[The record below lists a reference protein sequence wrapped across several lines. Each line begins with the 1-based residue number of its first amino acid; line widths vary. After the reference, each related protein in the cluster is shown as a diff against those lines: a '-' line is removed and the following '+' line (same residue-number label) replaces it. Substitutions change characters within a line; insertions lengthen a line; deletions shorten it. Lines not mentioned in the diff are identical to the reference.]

1 MSRFF
6 VDAIVVGAGVIGLAV
21 ARKLALCG
29 LETIILERSN
39 AIGTETSS
47 RNSEVIHAGLYYPQ
61 GSLKATACVEGR
73 AALYDYC
80 ARRGVEARRVGKILL
95 AASPE
100 ELPKLE
106 AIAAAAKR
114 NGVLDL
120 VPLSPSDV
128 ANLEPELHCAG
139 ALFSP
144 STGIIDSH
152 GYMQALRDDFETAG
166 GMLAFNTPA
175 AAITCGGAK
184 IGLTTGGAEPAEIEA
199 SFVVN
204 AAGHGAPGLAAR
216 TAGLSRKMVPS
227 QWYAKG
233 NYFSLSGRQPFAHL
247 VYPMPDH
254 AGLGVHATVDLN
266 GRCRFGPDVEWV
278 DENHS
283 LDVSASRA
291 EQFYGAIRRYWPGLR
306 DGALQPDYAG
316 IRPKLHNATMPM
328 PDFRIDVPHL
338 HGVKGLVNLFGIES
352 PGLTGSL
359 AIADMVAV
367 ALGVAS
373 NKEAPTPSQL

>member
-1 MSRFF
+1 MSRLF

-29 LETIILERSN
+29 LETIILERAN

-61 GSLKATACVEGR
+61 GSLKAKVCVEGR
-73 AALYDYC
+73 AALYNYC
-80 ARRGVEARRVGKILL
+80 TRRGVEARRVGKILL

-100 ELPKLE
+100 ELPKLD

-114 NGVLDL
+114 NAVFDL
-120 VPLSPSDV
+120 VPLTPNDV
-128 ANLEPELHCAG
+128 ATLEPELHCAG
-139 ALFSP
+139 ALLSP

-152 GYMQALRDDFETAG
+152 GYMQALREDFEAEG
-166 GMLAFNTPA
+166 GMLAFHTPA
-175 AAITCGGAK
+175 VAITCGGAR
-184 IGLTTGGAEPAEIEA
+184 IGLTTGGTEPTEIEA

-216 TAGLSRKMVPS
+216 TTGLSPEMVPP
-227 QWYAKG
+227 QFYAKG
-233 NYFSLSGRQPFAHL
+233 NYFALSGRQPFSHL
-247 VYPMPDH
+247 IYPMPDH
-254 AGLGVHATVDLN
+254 AGLGVHATLDLN

-283 LDVSASRA
+283 LDVAASRA
-291 EQFYGAIRRYWPGLR
+291 EQFYDAIRRYWPGLR

-316 IRPKLHNATMPM
+316 IRPKLHDATMPM
-328 PDFRIDVPHL
+328 PDFRIDGPHL

-359 AIADMVAV
+359 AIADMVAI

-373 NKEAPTPSQL
+373 DKEAPHFDR